1 GSPPDAE
8 LWRDCTDRCC
18 TGAAFAG
25 MTVVDHAH
33 GTVTQLWTE
42 LLGHAPILLAE
53 TRNGAQGASDR
64 TALQTVL
71 EVFPRMGPSSAAW
84 TAWVQRRTTLVSPG
98 HGNPSAVPNGFPL
111 PPAGTAPPPQRRTA
125 LSEPRTSAVCR
136 RGSLRVPEGL
146 LAVETMLGWAEL
158 LDQLAALYRYGM
170 LTNIELSATTARLQS
185 REGQRTTAFSVPA
198 SLYAPS
204 TSSMSAS
211 SSSARTLTR
220 RLAGVSRPYFSLRKR
235 VWQYRCASAATLR
248 STCEFIP
255 APRVMPMNGR
265 AFATLLTGT
274 FVPAGPSWFIS
285 FSRAAMSR

>member
-1 GSPPDAE
+1 
-8 LWRDCTDRCC
+8 
-18 TGAAFAG
+18 

-158 LDQLAALYRYGM
+158 LDQLAACTG
-170 LTNIELSATTARLQS
+170 TACS
-185 REGQRTTAFSVPA
+185 RISNSPPRQLGCR
-198 SLYAPS
+198 
-204 TSSMSAS
+204 
-211 SSSARTLTR
+211 
-220 RLAGVSRPYFSLRKR
+220 AGRGKGP
-235 VWQYRCASAATLR
+235 LR
-248 STCEFIP
+248 SVCRHPFTR
-255 APRVMPMNGR
+255 PRHHQCQR
-265 AFATLLTGT
+265 AR
-274 FVPAGPSWFIS
+274 PPRER
-285 FSRAAMSR
+285 SRAGSQASQGRTSR